1 MDTVNARSLV
11 QVGGRIIAI
20 PGETRG
26 GGAARLVEIN
36 QETLEMTRQSDSGI
50 HPQSLIW
57 QNGGGLY
64 AIAVRDGRNYL
75 TRFNA
80 NTLAA
85 EAQSAIP
92 VHPWG
97 TPVFQGNTIIIQREN
112 GQAAILN
119 TADLSEK
126 Q

>member
-1 MDTVNARSLV
+1 
-11 QVGGRIIAI
+11 
-20 PGETRG
+20 
-26 GGAARLVEIN
+26 VEIN
-36 QETLEMTRQSDSGI
+36 QETLEMTRQSDTDI

-57 QNGGGLY
+57 QDGGGLY

-75 TRFNA
+75 ARFNA

-85 EAQSAIP
+85 ESLSAIP

-97 TPVFQGNTIIIQREN
+97 TPVFQGNTVLIQREN

-119 TADLSEK
+119 TADLTEK